1 MLRRTT
7 LILVYLYLSVPNT
20 NGYDCKSGKN
30 NLLCLLFPSS
40 FKAMKKNAMSSMF
53 DGNIGKIETT
63 VASQLKN
70 MAQIESIANS
80 THQDKVEVRAKRD
93 KSTADK
99 NTQWKDIKIIGEDQE
114 KTQCNYS
121 QCVGICKTIYFAVPL
136 HLAQCYNN
144 ICFCFPKK
152 DLYPPVIKNFM
163 KTHSLFGIQQTYE

>member
-1 MLRRTT
+1 
-7 LILVYLYLSVPNT
+7 
-20 NGYDCKSGKN
+20 
-30 NLLCLLFPSS
+30 
-40 FKAMKKNAMSSMF
+40 MSSY
-53 DGNIGKIETT
+53 E
-63 VASQLKN
+63 N
-70 MAQIESIANS
+70 MEHIESIANS
-80 THQDKVEVRAKRD
+80 TIQDKIEVRAKRD

-121 QCVGICKTIYFAVPL
+121 QCIDICKTIYFAVPL